1 MPTNHFST
9 RPLYLQLRD
18 ALAERVAAGEWKPG
32 TAIPNEGDLARE
44 FGVSAGTMR
53 KALDLLEDEHLVT
66 RRQGRGTFVNDQNSE
81 ELAVRFCNVRKPDG
95 RRIVGRFR
103 NVSLTEATAS
113 EMECARLQITPQDRV
128 FRAERIRLDQERPF
142 MVEALSIPAALF
154 PDFAVSVG
162 ALPHVTELA
171 QRYGILLGKAE
182 ERVSVETASGE
193 IAKTLGIAVGAPVAV
208 LDRVVFAL
216 DDRRPVEWRIGRCHL
231 GAGHY
236 LAEMK

>member
-193 IAKTLGIAVGAPVAV
+193 IAKTLGIAVGVPVAV